1 MKRFTWEK
9 KYLYIGV
16 TALSIVI
23 LSIAFF
29 MSIQNMQAI
38 SGFIKNL
45 LGIMSPVLWG
55 LVIAYLLYSPMMFF
69 EARLFIPLS
78 KRFMKHNPKTAAR
91 AARALSVVLAI
102 AVSLVIIFTLLW
114 LVIPQVLTSITVI
127 AHGMPSYVGK
137 AMEWIEKKMYSYPE
151 AESIVVSAFES
162 ISEYVVN
169 WLQSTVVPQI
179 QKIVA
184 GLSTGVFAFF
194 KVIANIFIG
203 IIFSIYLL
211 FNKEGLGAKTKKLLY
226 AIFSPKTVKR
236 LLRGAGYTNDAF
248 MGFISGQLLDS
259 TIVGVICYISCSLMQ
274 IEYALLVGAVVGVT
288 NIIPFFGPF
297 IGAVPSAIIILM
309 DSPWKCLMFLIFIL
323 ILQQVDGNI
332 ISPRILG
339 DRVGLNGFW
348 IMLAIIVGGGLFGF
362 AGMICGVPVFTV
374 LYGGLRS
381 FVNGRLKSKGLPVD
395 AERYGKGIAP
405 EPAGRH
411 ITGMLPKPDELSKA
425 MEKDGKAEKSVDE
438 TDSDI
443 NRR

>member
-38 SGFIKNL
+38 SEFVKKLI
-45 LGIMSPVLWG
+45 GIISPVLWG

-69 EARLFIPLS
+69 EAKIFIPLS
-78 KRFMKHNPKTAAR
+78 KRFMTSNPRTAAR

-137 AMEWIEKKMYSYPE
+137 AMEWLEKKMYSFPE
-151 AESIVVSAFES
+151 AESIVVSAFENV
-162 ISEYVVN
+162 SEYVVN

-184 GLSTGVFAFF
+184 GLSTGLFAFF

-203 IIFSIYLL
+203 IVFSIYLL
-211 FNKEGLGAKTKKLLY
+211 FNKESLGAKTKKLLY
-226 AIFSPKTVKR
+226 AVFPPKTVEK
-236 LLRGAGYTNDAF
+236 LLRGVGYTNDAF

-259 TIVGVICYISCSLMQ
+259 TIIGVICYVSCSLMQ
-274 IEYALLVGAVVGVT
+274 IEYALLVGVVVGVT

-323 ILQQVDGNI
+323 VLQQVDGNI

-348 IMLAIIVGGGLFGF
+348 IMLSIIVGGGLFGF

-381 FVNGRLKSKGLPVD
+381 FVNGRLRSKGLPVD
-395 AERYGKGIAP
+395 IDKYSKGVLP
-405 EPAGRH
+405 DSEAGR
-411 ITGMLPKPDELSKA
+411 ITGMLPKPDELRRA
-425 MEKDGKAEKSVDE
+425 LEKDGKAEKSAADPPA
-438 TDSDI
+438 DSG
-443 NRR
+443 R